1 LPKIP
6 LIEDLTTGTM
16 PAGSNIVVEYE
27 SSSQW
32 YAASIA
38 IAAGWLKQ
46 GGSVSYNALA
56 QSPANIRIAL
66 KRLGIDTASLE
77 AEPAAPN
84 ERLRIWDH
92 YTSTLGLKSSE
103 KLTQTPKVAD
113 LSIYMS
119 KEQFKF
125 EPDPQRLS
133 VVDDLSTYARFNDEK
148 SLVEYLLTRFLP
160 LGSMI
165 KLTNVH
171 GLMKGVHSDSVYS
184 RFEAANDGIV
194 DVKVEEY
201 EGEIRNLLRIRTM
214 RNLGFDSRWHVL
226 KINESSGVTLGK

>member
-1 LPKIP
+1 LPRIP
-6 LIEDLTTGTM
+6 LIEELTTGTL

-32 YAASIA
+32 YVASIT

-66 KRLGIDTASLE
+66 KRLGIDTTKLE
-77 AEPAAPN
+77 AEPAPPN
-84 ERLRIWDH
+84 EQLRIWDY
-92 YTSTLGLKSSE
+92 YTPTLGLKSSE
-103 KLTQTPKVAD
+103 KLTLMPKVAD
-113 LSIYMS
+113 LSIYIS
-119 KEQFKF
+119 REQFKF

-148 SLVEYLLTRFLP
+148 SFVEYLLTRFIP
-160 LGSMI
+160 LGQMI

-171 GLMKGVHSDSVYS
+171 GLMKGVHSDWVYS

-214 RNLGFDSRWHVL
+214 RNLGFDSHWHAL
-226 KINESSGVTLGK
+226 KINENFEVTLK